1 MADVR
6 MLHLGSSVL
15 LSGVNAFPEPQECG
29 AWGAGSRRGQEGA
42 GSAQSGAA
50 PCCPP
55 CSPCRA
61 PIGLLG
67 STMVI
72 YGLARGGPA
81 PWHPVCLSWQLAQP
95 CLAPPA
101 AIFKAPGLHPKYS
114 ALYFWCKMIFLG
126 RGCGDFFCMKLVGLE
141 TGRERETA
149 GREAGEKAGR
159 AVGREGLVQR
169 ESSVLQSS
177 LPMVC
182 SWIRNQ
188 QGLGLVYSWGL
199 LRTLEGF
206 AFV

>member
-126 RGCGDFFCMKLVGLE
+126 RGCGDFFLYE
-141 TGRERETA
+141 TRGFGDRERERNSWA
-149 GREAGEKAGR
+149 QLEERQEKKQGELLAVKVSSRGR
-159 AVGREGLVQR
+159 ALFSNAPCQ
-169 ESSVLQSS
+169 
-177 LPMVC
+177 
-182 SWIRNQ
+182 W
-188 QGLGLVYSWGL
+188 
-199 LRTLEGF
+199 F
-206 AFV
+206 AHGSGISKAWAWFTTGGC